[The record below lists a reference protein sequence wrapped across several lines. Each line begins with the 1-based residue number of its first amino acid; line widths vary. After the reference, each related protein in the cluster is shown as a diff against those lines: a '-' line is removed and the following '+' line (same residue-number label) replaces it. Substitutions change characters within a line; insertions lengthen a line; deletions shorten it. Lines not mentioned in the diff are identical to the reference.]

1 MENTKPKK
9 KSRFNEEAVAGLLFV
24 LLPILG
30 FLLFTAGPFIFS
42 IFASFTSWDS
52 MTDLTQIFT
61 MDEVDREFFYVGF
74 ENYKEMFADIDF
86 WRSLWNTIFYMIG
99 IPIGMMWALTLAI
112 SFNKELPGVKAY
124 RVIYYIPVVS
134 SIVAV
139 SLLWKWI

>member
-61 MDEVDREFFYVGF
+61 MDEVDR
-74 ENYKEMFADIDF
+74 D
-86 WRSLWNTIFYMIG
+86 TIRY
-99 IPIGMMWALTLAI
+99 PC
-112 SFNKELPGVKAY
+112 K
-124 RVIYYIPVVS
+124 RC
-134 SIVAV
+134 
-139 SLLWKWI
+139 